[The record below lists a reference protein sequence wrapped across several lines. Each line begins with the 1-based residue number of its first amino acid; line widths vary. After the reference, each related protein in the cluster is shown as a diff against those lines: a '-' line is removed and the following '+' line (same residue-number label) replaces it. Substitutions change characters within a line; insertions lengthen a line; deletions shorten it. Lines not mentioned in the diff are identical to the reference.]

1 MSVLKKLE
9 GLTEQGVPI
18 EERIKK
24 RIKLGSVRLVI
35 LKIKSDEEK
44 EIQSMIYFP

>member
-18 EERIKK
+18 EERIERRDKI
-24 RIKLGSVRLVI
+24 RISPALL
-35 LKIKSDEEK
+35 
-44 EIQSMIYFP
+44 Y